1 MVKNLPANAGDA
13 KDVGSIPESG
23 RSSGEGNGNPLQY
36 SCPEIPWTEE
46 TDRSQS
52 TVSQRGGH
60 DLATKQCH
68 HPAVLKFS
76 QVLGNEEWQMY
87 PGPKG

>member
-1 MVKNLPANAGDA
+1 MSL
-13 KDVGSIPESG
+13 IPESG

-60 DLATKQCH
+60 DLVTKQQQNKTKQD
-68 HPAVLKFS
+68 PIKE
-76 QVLGNEEWQMY
+76 GWT
-87 PGPKG
+87 